1 MRGGESQRGKLVGGE
16 GVDVGPMSC
25 LDGGG
30 GGLGG
35 GEGERG
41 GEEGVQLVLPQRD
54 RQPGAQRVE
63 EVCLA
68 FYFCLPLTEARDWI
82 KKVTIWAS
90 ERSVGSH
97 ETLRYLS
104 ANPELSAGAL

>member
-1 MRGGESQRGKLVGGE
+1 MMRGGESQRGKLVGGE

-25 LDGGG
+25 LD
-30 GGLGG
+30 GG

-68 FYFCLPLTEARDWI
+68 FYFCLPLKVQSQKPEAN
-82 KKVTIWAS
+82 K
-90 ERSVGSH
+90 
-97 ETLRYLS
+97 
-104 ANPELSAGAL
+104 

>member
-30 GGLGG
+30 LGLGG

-41 GEEGVQLVLPQRD
+41 GEEGFQLVLPQRD

-68 FYFCLPLTEARDWI
+68 FYFCLPLKVQSQKPEAN
-82 KKVTIWAS
+82 K
-90 ERSVGSH
+90 
-97 ETLRYLS
+97 
-104 ANPELSAGAL
+104 